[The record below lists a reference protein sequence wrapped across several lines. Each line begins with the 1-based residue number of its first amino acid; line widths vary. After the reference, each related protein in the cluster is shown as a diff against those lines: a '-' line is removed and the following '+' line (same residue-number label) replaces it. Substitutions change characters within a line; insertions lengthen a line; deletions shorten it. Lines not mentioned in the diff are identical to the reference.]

1 MKGLPKLADKAKDS
15 FATPWER
22 DCELEDGIK
31 PKPDITNSNNILIMY
46 FIWKIHKFKKPGVF
60 TFV

>member
-22 DCELEDGIK
+22 DWELEDGIK
-31 PKPDITNSNNILIMY
+31 LKPDIINSNNILIMN
-46 FIWKIHKFKKPGVF
+46 FIWKIHKL
-60 TFV
+60 